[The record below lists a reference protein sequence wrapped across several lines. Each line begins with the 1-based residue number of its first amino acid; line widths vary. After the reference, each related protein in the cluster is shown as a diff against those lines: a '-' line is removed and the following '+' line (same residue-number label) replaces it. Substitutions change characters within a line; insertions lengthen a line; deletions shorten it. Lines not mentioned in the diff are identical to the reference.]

1 MRITELD
8 RKLFKNIPPNCP
20 PPAEGQVTFHDHLSG
35 KIVEKWDLLNMMG
48 PIADV
53 IDLYILEY
61 EESGL
66 PEKQGIFRFPDPKDT
81 HIRETD
87 EGYTCLLNSFYLEH
101 YFDKVDVRW
110 NAFSNEEIQK
120 IENFPLYPGI
130 QSKLDQM
137 DADEEAVRDTVGS
150 KFLSLLKNL
159 GLTVLCAV
167 AAFGFYKL
175 IGISAAWG
183 RGAGLLMSLVLGTV
197 PLLSW
202 ALMIAGGIGAA
213 GLLLYSLIGL
223 LQLLQSI
230 FTAGKRRKRKKAY
243 WQAYREALRCVRL
256 RQLFY
261 QHLTGKES
269 ITFRDM
275 QRMIE
280 RKAAPY
286 LHQFKW

>member
-35 KIVEKWDLLNMMG
+35 RIVEKWDFLNMMG
-48 PIADV
+48 RIDDL
-53 IDLYILEY
+53 IDLNILEY

-66 PEKQGIFRFPDPKDT
+66 PEKQGIFRFPDPADT
-81 HIRETD
+81 RIRETE
-87 EGYTCLLNSFYLEH
+87 EGYTYLLNSFYLNH
-101 YFDKVDVRW
+101 YFDIADNLWKVVND
-110 NAFSNEEIQK
+110 EEMQK
-120 IENFPLYPGI
+120 IEKFTLYPGI

-150 KFLSLLKNL
+150 KFLSLLKSL
-159 GLTVLCAV
+159 GLAVLCAV
-167 AAFGFYKL
+167 AAFGLYKL
-175 IGISAAWG
+175 IGISAAWS
-183 RGAGLLMSLVLGTV
+183 RGASFPFGLLLGAI

-202 ALMIAGGIGAA
+202 ALMIAGGIGAVC
-213 GLLLYSLIGL
+213 LLLYSLVGL
-223 LQLLQSI
+223 FQLLESI
-230 FTAGKRRKRKKAY
+230 FTAGKRRKRRKAY
-243 WQAYREALRCVRL
+243 WQAYREALRYVRL

-286 LHQFKW
+286 IHQFKW

>member
-8 RKLFKNIPPNCP
+8 RKLFKNIPPHCP

-35 KIVEKWDLLNMMG
+35 QIVEEWDLLNRMG
-48 PIADV
+48 RIDDV
-53 IDLYILEY
+53 IDLCILEY
-61 EESGL
+61 EKSGL
-66 PEKQGIFRFPDPKDT
+66 PEKQGIFRFPDPADT
-81 HIRETD
+81 RIRETE
-87 EGYTCLLNSFYLEH
+87 EGYTYLLDSFYLEH
-101 YFDKVDVRW
+101 YFDMADNLW
-110 NAFSNEEIQK
+110 NTYNNEEMRK
-120 IENFPLYPGI
+120 IWKFTLYPGI

-150 KFLSLLKNL
+150 KFLSLLKSL
-159 GLTVLCAV
+159 GLAVLCAV
-167 AAFGFYKL
+167 GAFGFYKL
-175 IGISAAWG
+175 IGISAAWS
-183 RGAGLLMSLVLGTV
+183 REASFPFDLLLGAI

-243 WQAYREALRCVRL
+243 WQAYREALRYVRL

>member
-8 RKLFKNIPPNCP
+8 RKLFKNIPPHCP
-20 PPAEGQVTFHDHLSG
+20 PPAEGQVTFHDDLSRN
-35 KIVEKWDLLNMMG
+35 IVKNWELFSMIDQIDDL
-48 PIADV
+48 

-61 EESGL
+61 EKSGL
-66 PEKQGIFRFPDPKDT
+66 PEKQGIFRFPDPEDT
-81 HIRETD
+81 HIRETE
-87 EGYTCLLNSFYLEH
+87 EGYTHLLNSFYLEY
-101 YFDKVDVRW
+101 YFDRADLLW
-110 NAFSNEEIQK
+110 NVFNSEEMQK
-120 IENFPLYPGI
+120 IEKFPLYPGI

-159 GLTVLCAV
+159 GLAVLCAV

-175 IGISAAWG
+175 IGISAAWS
-183 RGAGLLMSLVLGTV
+183 REASFPFDLLLGAI

-243 WQAYREALRCVRL
+243 WQVYREALRYVRI